1 MGESGFKTSKVF
13 TVYISLDKEC
23 RKQNPVIEEAKVKAL
38 VYENYS
44 EGDVVI
50 FTHRGLLFGTCAT
63 HGHMP

>member
-23 RKQNPVIEEAKVKAL
+23 RKQNPVIDEAKVQAL
-38 VYENYS
+38 VFENYS

-50 FTHRGLLFGTCAT
+50 FSDGYVVRHVRNS
-63 HGHMP
+63 